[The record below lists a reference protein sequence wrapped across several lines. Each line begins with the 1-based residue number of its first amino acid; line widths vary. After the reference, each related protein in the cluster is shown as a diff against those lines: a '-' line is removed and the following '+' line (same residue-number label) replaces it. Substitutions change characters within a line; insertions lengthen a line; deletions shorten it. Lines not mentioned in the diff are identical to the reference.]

1 MSQISELHRIEL
13 NTLKKFVNI
22 CEKHH
27 IKYFLIGGSL
37 LGAIRHNGFIPW
49 DDDVD
54 IGMRRDEY
62 DRFSSIAPALLQ
74 NEHYFIQTADT
85 DPNFAFSY
93 MKMIDTDTYI
103 EERNNVNDARKGI
116 FVDIFPF
123 DKVPRQPEI
132 RRAVYSRFR
141 YFDTRIL
148 LRLGYNI
155 IKTPFR
161 KDPETNDLNHYMSVA
176 KLKEKRENI
185 MRLYNKEPFHH
196 YKNYASQYAYDKE
209 VLNQAEISELITHP
223 FEDIQVKIPEAYDRI
238 LTRMYD
244 DYMTLPPER
253 DQKEKHV
260 YVLIVNGKQID

>member
-103 EERNNVNDARKGI
+103 EERNNVNDARKGV

-132 RRAVYSRFR
+132 RRAVYSRSR

-185 MRLYNKEPFHH
+185 MRLYNMEPFHH

-260 YVLIVNGKQID
+260 DVLIVNGKQID